1 MTKERKA
8 HRRVA
13 AVFAML
19 AVILTGISMLASN
32 ASADDREPD
41 FLVLNPER
49 E

>member
-1 MTKERKA
+1 MTKDQKT

-13 AVFAML
+13 AVLAML
-19 AVILTGISMLASN
+19 AAIFSGTSMLASN

>member
-1 MTKERKA
+1 MTKEQKT
-8 HRRVA
+8 HRRIA
-13 AVFAML
+13 AVLAML
-19 AVILTGISMLASN
+19 AVTLTGTSMLANN